1 MRRILTLLIALT
13 FVMSLG
19 GMVAADTEEQKSKSA
34 EEYKQKREMAEKL
47 KKDGTLDEIDKKRQ
61 EYYKKYK
68 DQLIDQSKITNEAE
82 AKKAMQQLEQSIT
95 AEATA
100 SRGTNNISFGSFW
113 DGDIILVH
121 DGICPWGYYRHGGT
135 YDADSEEFYSAQASD
150 QGYGSGVIKE
160 PQSWYTN
167 NYDEAIGLYVPSV
180 SGNCSSMLDYFQD
193 QLEEGDSY
201 NLTAFSDRDSWY
213 CTKLPWVGYWD
224 YFNINIHEW
233 NFTMFACYP
242 DNIRDDDDPIVFA
255 TGS

>member
-13 FVMSLG
+13 FVVSLAG
-19 GMVAADTEEQKSKSA
+19 IVAADTGEQKSKSA

-61 EYYKKYK
+61 EYYKEYK

-82 AKKAMQQLEQSIT
+82 AKKALQQLDQST
-95 AEATA
+95 VAGA
-100 SRGTNNISFGSFW
+100 STTRSGTNNISFDSFW

-121 DGICPWGYYRHGGT
+121 DGLCPWGYYRHGGT
-135 YDADSEEFYSAQASD
+135 YDARAGNFISAQMG
-150 QGYGSGVIKE
+150 QGVIRE
-160 PQSWYTN
+160 STSWYTN

-180 SGNCSSMLDYFQD
+180 SGNCSSMIDY
-193 QLEEGDSY
+193 LREHLGDDY
-201 NLTAFSDRDSWY
+201 NLTAFSVRDSWY

-242 DNIRDDDDPIVFA
+242 DNISDDDDPIVFA